1 MNNILEKFSIRNSKG
16 VSAVVSPY
24 GAKLISIIVPDKS
37 GFLRDVVIGFD
48 QDEVY
53 FHHDPYINSVC
64 GRFAGRIGGAMF
76 HLNGQKY
83 TLTQNAGEHQL
94 HGGFQGFHNRFW
106 KVELLTESSIKLSYF
121 SEDGEEGFPG
131 NLKVWVTYE
140 MDEQN
145 QIITRFQAQT
155 DQTTVVNLCQHAYF
169 NLNESGTILDH
180 QLQIESDQYLVCNDQ
195 MIPTGE
201 IRNVDQTILDFRKSK
216 RLKEVI
222 QDPILAVTQG
232 LDHCFIIKNKG
243 NSCIDRACTLYAPE
257 SGIKMEV
264 FSNQKGLVVYTGN
277 FIEDHPGKNG
287 TMNGKHTAICLE
299 SQGFPDSPNHKHF
312 PSSVLEPGEEY
323 ESIICWRFSAE

>member
-1 MNNILEKFSIRNSKG
+1 MKNILEKFTIRNSKG
-16 VSAVVSPY
+16 FSAIVSPF
-24 GAKLISIIVPDKS
+24 GAKLISLIVPDKN
-37 GFLRDVVIGFD
+37 GFFRDVVIGFD
-48 QDEVY
+48 QDEDY
-53 FHHDPYINSVC
+53 FLHDPYLNSVC
-64 GRFAGRIGGAMF
+64 GRFAGRIGKAKF
-76 HLNGQKY
+76 NLNGQEY
-83 TLTQNAGEHQL
+83 RLTQNAGEHQL

-106 KVELLTESSIKLSYF
+106 KVESHPESSITLSYF

-155 DQTTVVNLCQHAYF
+155 DQTTVVNLCQHPYF
-169 NLNESGTILDH
+169 NLNGSGTIFDH
-180 QLQIESDQYLVCNDQ
+180 QLQIDSDQYLLCDDQ
-195 MIPTGE
+195 MIPTGV
-201 IRNVDQTILDFRKSK
+201 IKSVDQTILDFRNSK
-216 RLKEVI
+216 RVKEVI
-222 QDPILAVTQG
+222 EDPILAVTQG

-243 NSCIDRACTLYAPE
+243 ISCIERASVLYAPE
-257 SGIKMEV
+257 SGIRLEV
-264 FSNQKGLVVYTGN
+264 FSNQKALVVYSGN

-312 PSSVLEPGEEY
+312 PSSVLEPGEEF